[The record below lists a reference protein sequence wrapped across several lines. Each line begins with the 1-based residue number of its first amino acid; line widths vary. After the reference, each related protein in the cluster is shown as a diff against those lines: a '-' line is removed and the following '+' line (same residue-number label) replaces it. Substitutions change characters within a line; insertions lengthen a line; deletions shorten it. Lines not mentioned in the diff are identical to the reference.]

1 MHPAVQRLM
10 KKDAIKMDKK
20 FSEGGKK
27 STYYSI
33 TDKGKEIFKELFF
46 EDISLNPT
54 IFHNQLAVRLL
65 TLSMLNKEDI
75 EIFLKDLSQIIDL
88 QKIETEKALNNKYV
102 KYDDYQKIV
111 IEETL
116 GNLKSLSTMVE
127 RLKVN

>member
-1 MHPAVQRLM
+1 MSLIQ
-10 KKDAIKMDKK
+10 I
-20 FSEGGKK
+20 
-27 STYYSI
+27 TISI
-33 TDKGKEIFKELFF
+33 
-46 EDISLNPT
+46 
-54 IFHNQLAVRLL
+54 
-65 TLSMLNKEDI
+65 
-75 EIFLKDLSQIIDL
+75 LSQIIDL